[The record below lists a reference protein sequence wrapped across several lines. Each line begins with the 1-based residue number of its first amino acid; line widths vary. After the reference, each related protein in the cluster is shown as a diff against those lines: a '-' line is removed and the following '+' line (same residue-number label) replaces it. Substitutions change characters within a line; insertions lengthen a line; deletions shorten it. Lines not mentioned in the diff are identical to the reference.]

1 MPSLPLTDAQRRTCT
16 AIFQYPSP
24 PDLDW
29 SSVCALLD
37 TLGEVT
43 EEPDG
48 NLRVTRNGQ
57 TLALHQPRAHDVAGT
72 SEIMAMRHFIE
83 QSESVSLSAR
93 NG

>member
-1 MPSLPLTDAQRRTCT
+1 MPSLPLTDAQRCTCT
-16 AIFQYPSP
+16 AIFQYPLSP
-24 PDLDW
+24 NLDW

-37 TLGEVT
+37 ALGDVT

-83 QSESVSLSAR
+83 QSEAVPPQGM
-93 NG
+93 N